1 MKNLKMMKNNIT
13 DDGASILLRA
23 LVDNNTLETLNLNIN
38 KISEATIDRLKCLLE
53 VNKTIRKVSIK
64 MNKISARNQKS
75 VIGDLKKVGIDLE
88 L

>member
-1 MKNLKMMKNNIT
+1 MKNNIT